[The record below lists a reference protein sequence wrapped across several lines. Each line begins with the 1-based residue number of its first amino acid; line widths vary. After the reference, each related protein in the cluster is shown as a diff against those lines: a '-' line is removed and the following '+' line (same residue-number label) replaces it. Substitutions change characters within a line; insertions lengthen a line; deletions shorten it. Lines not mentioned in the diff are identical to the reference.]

1 MKRNT
6 ASIYI
11 HWPFCTK
18 LCNYCNFNKYVNTDS
33 KLPNQLVKCLK
44 IEGKTILKKA
54 NINKI
59 STIYFGGGTP
69 SLIPPEKIKEVID
82 EYLEVTS
89 QENTEEIT
97 LEINPSKEI
106 NQDKMQQFIDAG
118 ITRFSIGLQSIDDK
132 VLKWMNR
139 DHNGALAE
147 KVINASRDLSGL
159 HSSSIGSTLIHFMT
173 SHYSKSQIFVQ
184 KFNFDKTPT
193 FLRVFHTNFFDNFS
207 R

>member
-1 MKRNT
+1 MKFCLHFGAMKRNI

-82 EYLEVTS
+82 EYLEGTVF
-89 QENTEEIT
+89 ENHRKSLIQHCERSELRLHFEWT
-97 LEINPSKEI
+97 
-106 NQDKMQQFIDAG
+106 
-118 ITRFSIGLQSIDDK
+118 K
-132 VLKWMNR
+132 VN
-139 DHNGALAE
+139 
-147 KVINASRDLSGL
+147 
-159 HSSSIGSTLIHFMT
+159 
-173 SHYSKSQIFVQ
+173 
-184 KFNFDKTPT
+184 
-193 FLRVFHTNFFDNFS
+193 
-207 R
+207 